1 MNELIPIL
9 TVCWLGS
16 MAVSARRGLARTLW
30 CAAAIGLGGLAA
42 MVVSGEY
49 RFNWAYLLIDLAE
62 AAAGF
67 SAGVAAARSLRWVRL
82 ALAQGAASEGLPP
95 QP

>member
-9 TVCWLGS
+9 TGYWLGS
-16 MAVSARRGLARTLW
+16 MVVMVRRGLARTLW

-42 MVVSGEY
+42 MIVSGEY

-62 AAAGF
+62 AAAGYG
-67 SAGVAAARSLRWVRL
+67 AGVAAARSLRWVRV
-82 ALAQGAASEGLPP
+82 ALTQGPTSEGYPP
-95 QP
+95 KH